1 MRLRIPA
8 THPLSHIFHHFTVE
22 QRSVGKNSIRPS
34 QNYSLWFVFSDF
46 RICKLE
52 GNQSVN
58 FYFASHENWSSLT
71 GKMYPL
77 MSFRKRFSQL
87 PRKLVAMAARTIT
100 QTKKKMREKRKIAAM
115 EIHVPVFRIHLLL
128 CAHICVQVWILGH
141 WRVCEFFLNSWI
153 SSLGYFINCSFP
165 CPTFCC
171 LSSIVCCFVK
181 SLDTHRI
188 TESFAKY
195 FLFRSV

>member
-8 THPLSHIFHHFTVE
+8 THPLSNIFHHFHHFTVE

-58 FYFASHENWSSLT
+58 FYFASHENWSLLT

-100 QTKKKMREKRKIAAM
+100 QTKKKNERKKENSSHGNTCSCISYTPPFM
-115 EIHVPVFRIHLLL
+115 CTHL
-128 CAHICVQVWILGH
+128 CASVNIRSLTCVWI
-141 WRVCEFFLNSWI
+141 
-153 SSLGYFINCSFP
+153 FP
-165 CPTFCC
+165 
-171 LSSIVCCFVK
+171 
-181 SLDTHRI
+181 
-188 TESFAKY
+188 E
-195 FLFRSV
+195 